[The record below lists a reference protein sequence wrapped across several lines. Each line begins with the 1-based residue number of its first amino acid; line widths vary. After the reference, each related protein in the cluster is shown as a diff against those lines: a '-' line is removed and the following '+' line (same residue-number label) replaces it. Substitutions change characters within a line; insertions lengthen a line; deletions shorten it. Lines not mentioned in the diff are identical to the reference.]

1 MKENIKKI
9 IVIIFL
15 ILILLFYVKINSK
28 NNNLRTSED
37 VLQEIE
43 ASKIMEESSISNENA
58 EPKKVSVSFV
68 DVKKPKGYDKS
79 EMEETLRNTVI
90 TDWWT
95 FFQTDYDSFKKP
107 RDRDTFSI
115 SINGLEYEGIVKNFD
130 YDDLGEGKKYY
141 SFDVDIPGNTTK
153 IDMSFSLLDDLFMEG
168 EIIDYSNKVT
178 NGYMIR
184 YANGIGLYM
193 GTKEYNK
200 KMFKIISFD

>member
-95 FFQTDYDSFKKP
+95 FFQTDYDSFTKP
-107 RDRDTFSI
+107 RNGDTFSI
-115 SINGLEYEGIVKNFD
+115 SIDGLEYEGIVDGFN
-130 YDDLGEGKKYY
+130 YSDLGEGIDYY
-141 SFDVDIPGNTTK
+141 YFMVDISNNNATV
-153 IDMSFSLLDDLFMEG
+153 DMSFSITSNGLLEG
-168 EIIDYSNKVT
+168 KIYSNIE
-178 NGYMIR
+178 NDGYMIMS
-184 YANGIGLYM
+184 ANGIGLYM
-193 GTKEYNK
+193 DTREYNK
-200 KMFKIISFD
+200 KMSKVISFY